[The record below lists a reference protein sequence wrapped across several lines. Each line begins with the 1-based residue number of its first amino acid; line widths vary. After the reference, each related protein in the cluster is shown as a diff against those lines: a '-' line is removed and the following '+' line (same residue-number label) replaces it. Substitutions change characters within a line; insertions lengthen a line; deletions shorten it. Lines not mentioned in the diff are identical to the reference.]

1 MGRYKFSILGF
12 NRKREIDKLSDL
24 RFLVLQLDN
33 IRAFRRARTK
43 GLEDSFE
50 RIHSTNVWKK
60 IRHDVEG
67 IIYFPNT
74 IPGVLSLIKIVA
86 ALRTFFPLCLGLM
99 IFALLIRLGFIPM
112 VPLAVFY
119 TLFVLPVLVM
129 VAFVSVDFIIRRK
142 VTKYEG
148 EHPAMQNEE
157 KEHIKAVIEELI
169 LKLLKEIKSRGENPG
184 DYRMKL
190 FHGDYRGIMVI
201 KERRE
206 KVYGIFKR
214 KYSTYIAIPSL

>member
-1 MGRYKFSILGF
+1 MGRYKFSIPGF
-12 NRKREIDKLSDL
+12 SRKREIDKLSDL
-24 RFLVLQLDN
+24 RYLILQLDS

-43 GLEDSFE
+43 GLDDSFE
-50 RIHSTNVWKK
+50 RINSTSMWKK

-74 IPGVLSLIKIVA
+74 ISGVLSLIKIVA
-86 ALRTFFPLCLGLM
+86 TLRAFFPFCLGLM

-112 VPLAVFY
+112 VPLTVFY
-119 TLFVLPVLVM
+119 ILFVLPVLIM
-129 VAFVSVDFIIRRK
+129 GAFVSVDFIIRRK
-142 VTKYEG
+142 VAKYEG

-169 LKLLKEIKSRGENPG
+169 TKLLKEIKSRGENPG

-190 FHGDYRGIMVI
+190 FHGDYKGVMII

-206 KVYGIFKR
+206 KIYGIFKR
-214 KYSTYIAIPSL
+214 KYSTYIVIPSL